1 MSENELEEK
10 LKELQEKGIIRF
22 SEWRNIDDRT
32 KISEIIV
39 GNTKMELLL
48 IRSTLFVT
56 ISGMMFY
63 RLKEIKIK
71 TESELFG
78 SIPVENNKLY
88 FVFINF
94 KDDPI
99 AYIPLRESEVSK

>member
-1 MSENELEEK
+1 MSENEMEEK
-10 LKELQEKGIIRF
+10 LKELQEKGIISF

-39 GNTKMELLL
+39 GNTKMELFL
-48 IRSTLFVT
+48 IRSTLFAM

-78 SIPVENNKLY
+78 STPDESDKLY

-94 KDDPI
+94 KDDPV